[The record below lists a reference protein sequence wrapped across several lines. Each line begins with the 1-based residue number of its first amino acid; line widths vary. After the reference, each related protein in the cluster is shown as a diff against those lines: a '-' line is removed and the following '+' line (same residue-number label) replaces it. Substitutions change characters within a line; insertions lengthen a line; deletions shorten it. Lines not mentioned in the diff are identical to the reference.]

1 MNDIEKKLFEF
12 FLLKILFSYEVEE
25 KLLEYKV
32 LVLVVNFFY
41 EKIVVFEEKVL

>member
-12 FLLKILFSYEVEE
+12 FLLKIFFSYEVEE

-32 LVLVVNFFY
+32 LVFVVNFFY